1 MYKLLLIL
9 KYLRRKLAPL
19 FAAAAV
25 TLCTAMVI
33 IVISV
38 MGGFLEM
45 MQAAVRTLSGDVTVQ
60 SDLVGFEHYDDLL
73 ARIVA
78 LPEARAATPLV
89 RMPALLKIGQALY
102 MIEVVGIEPKTYNE
116 VTDYQDTLYWKPEHM
131 EQAGLSQY
139 QMLHDA
145 ATSLEGTP
153 QWGEMPVMV
162 PGIEVRPD
170 ARRDENGDYDPM
182 FMGLGYEVTLTT
194 LPVSKTGNVKAYG
207 PEEQRFVIANEFK
220 SGLYDIDKNRVFVHF
235 DVLQMLLKM
244 EPVETDAI
252 DYETGELTGE
262 KVREPGRAHEIMVA
276 AADGVTVAQLA
287 SAVQRVVFEFQQQ
300 QSRPQFLVVETW
312 HQRHSVLL
320 NAVEKEKGLLTLLF
334 AIISLVAIV
343 MVAVI
348 FYMIVLE
355 KTRDIGTLRA
365 IGASRSGIAGIFMG
379 YGMAIGIVGSVLGFV
394 LAYAIVVNLNEI
406 QSLLY
411 HWFGFK
417 MWDPRVYYFER
428 IPSRVNMTE
437 ASLIVIA
444 AILAGLIGSIIPALL
459 AARLDPVESLRYE

>member
-25 TLCTAMVI
+25 TLCTAMV
-33 IVISV
+33 
-38 MGGFLEM
+38 LEM
-45 MQAAVRTLSGDVTVQ
+45 MQSAVRTLSGDVTVQ
-60 SDLVGFEHYDDLL
+60 SDLVGFENYQDLIQ
-73 ARIVA
+73 RIEA

-89 RMPALLKIGQALY
+89 RMPALLKLGQSIY
-102 MIEVVGIEPKTYNE
+102 MIEVVGIEPETYND
-116 VTDYQDTLYWKPEHM
+116 VTDYEKTLYWRPEHM
-131 EQAGLSQY
+131 EQAGLSEYTQLR
-139 QMLHDA
+139 QA
-145 ATSLEGTP
+145 AETLEGTP
-153 QWGEMPVMV
+153 QWRDMPVIV

-170 ARRDENGDYDPM
+170 ARRNENGDYDPM
-182 FMGLGYEVTLTT
+182 FMGLGFEVTLTT

-235 DVLQMLLKM
+235 DVLQLLLKM
-244 EPVETDAI
+244 EPVETEERDW
-252 DYETGELTGE
+252 ETGEPTGE
-262 KVREPGRAHEIMVA
+262 MIREPGRAHEIMVA
-276 AADGVTVAQLA
+276 SAEGVSVDQLA
-287 SAVQRVVFEFQQQ
+287 AAVQRVVLEFQQE

-312 HQRHSVLL
+312 RQRHSVLL
-320 NAVEKEKGLLTLLF
+320 NAVEKEKGLLTILF

-379 YGMAIGIVGSVLGFV
+379 YGLAIGVVGSLLGFA

-406 QSLLY
+406 QDLLY

-428 IPSRVNMTE
+428 IPSRVDMTE
-437 ASLIVIA
+437 ATLIVVA
-444 AILAGLIGSIIPALL
+444 AILAGLFGSIIPALL